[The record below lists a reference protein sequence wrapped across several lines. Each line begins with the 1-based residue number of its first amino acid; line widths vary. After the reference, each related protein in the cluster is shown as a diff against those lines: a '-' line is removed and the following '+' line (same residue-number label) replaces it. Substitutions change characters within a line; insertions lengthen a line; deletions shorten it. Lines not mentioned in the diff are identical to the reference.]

1 MEEFEQPDPDFQKG
15 FNEGYIIAKHQPELA
30 EQLAQAVKD
39 EGPRSAGFQAG
50 RRQFIYERGR
60 ERLPS
65 RFASSRDSGK
75 ESKEPEKGRERGI
88 EPER

>member
-1 MEEFEQPDPDFQKG
+1 MEELEQPDPDFQKG
-15 FNEGYIIAKHQPELA
+15 FNEGYTIAKHQPVLA

-50 RRQFIYERGR
+50 RQQFI
-60 ERLPS
+60 L
-65 RFASSRDSGK
+65 
-75 ESKEPEKGRERGI
+75 EKGRGRYPPWLKGERNEGSTRAEPDRTKDKGI